1 MARKK
6 RREEESGSKE
16 PPLPNPEEGTVI
28 CVVERLLGA
37 DYLMVRCADGVQRKV
52 RIPGSMRR
60 RVWMREGDLVL
71 VAPWDFKPERG
82 DVIYR
87 YTKDE
92 VKRLV
97 EKGVVPQELLELI
110 EAEEEL

>member
-1 MARKK
+1 MARKKK
-6 RREEESGSKE
+6 RREEESSSKE

-37 DYLMVRCADGVQRKV
+37 DYLLVRCADGMQRKA

-71 VAPWDFKPERG
+71 VAPWEFKPERG

-97 EKGVVPQELLELI
+97 EKGVVPEELLELI
-110 EAEEEL
+110 EAEEV